1 MWHSNNQVLHR
12 NQQNDEKEKEKSIHR
27 QKAAAHLFVIDGCH
41 KKQEKTGEQQ
51 EEINERRQSF
61 DIPSTSPTEPKALL
75 EYNMI
80 RGKKSEML
88 KPAKPLEESEQVM
101 AERTWPDRD
110 VLTGQIFA
118 GFCHLVSCGQTK
130 TQN

>member
-1 MWHSNNQVLHR
+1 MMKKKRKKKVYTQ
-12 NQQNDEKEKEKSIHR
+12 KE
-27 QKAAAHLFVIDGCH
+27 AAHLFVIDGCH

-51 EEINERRQSF
+51 EEIYERRQSF

-80 RGKKSEML
+80 RGKRSEML

-101 AERTWPDRD
+101 EERT
-110 VLTGQIFA
+110 
-118 GFCHLVSCGQTK
+118 
-130 TQN
+130 